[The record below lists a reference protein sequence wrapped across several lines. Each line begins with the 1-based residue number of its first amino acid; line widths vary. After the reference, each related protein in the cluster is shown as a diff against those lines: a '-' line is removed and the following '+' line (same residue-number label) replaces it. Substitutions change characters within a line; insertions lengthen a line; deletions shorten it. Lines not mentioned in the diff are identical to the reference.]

1 MLCRLE
7 ITRNEKKLLALARI
21 ESRMDAY
28 LSKKE
33 APDRATLPLE
43 ILTLYEEY
51 MMKHGTTEQPN
62 PAAVAPPPMGLA
74 RLEQREEIDLPYAP
88 GGEGASSEE
97 SAEVEEMTSGR
108 RYTRKTLRRVYRDV
122 ANYNDVLKNM
132 CHRDIVRLTRNRN
145 AVQDLYTNEEN
156 WLRQMKSEVSRT
168 SYHFGH

>member
-33 APDRATLPLE
+33 APDRA
-43 ILTLYEEY
+43 IY